1 MRWRGGLLVLGAALA
16 AGCLGL
22 VASVALGGP
31 GPLLRSEL
39 GQRVLAPL
47 LRGRAASGLEVLE
60 IGAPVAAIRLLDR
73 SGRRQVLPAPGRA
86 VLINYWASWCAPCR
100 EEMPLLT
107 SYSTRRRPGR
117 PDIVSIAL
125 DNREDAGAFLLLHP
139 VPFPTLI
146 ETPGPRDS
154 SAHFGNGRGV
164 LPFSVLVGADG
175 RLQKRRFG
183 AFQDA
188 ADLDAWAVDNE

>member
-1 MRWRGGLLVLGAALA
+1 MLVLGAALA

-22 VASVALGGP
+22 VASVALVGP

-39 GQRVLAPL
+39 GQRVLAPW
-47 LRGRAASGLEVLE
+47 LRGQVASGLEVVQ
-60 IGAPVAAIRLLDR
+60 IGAPVTAIRLPDR
-73 SGRRQVLPAPGRA
+73 AGRQQVFPRSGRA

-100 EEMPLLT
+100 DEMPLLA
-107 SYSTRRRPGR
+107 SYWTRARPGR

-125 DNREDAGAFLLLHP
+125 DSREDAEAFLVRHP

-154 SAHFGNGRGV
+154 SARFGNGRGV
-164 LPFSVLVGADG
+164 LPFSVLIGADG

-183 AFQDA
+183 AFQDT
-188 ADLDAWAVDNE
+188 ADLETWAVDNE